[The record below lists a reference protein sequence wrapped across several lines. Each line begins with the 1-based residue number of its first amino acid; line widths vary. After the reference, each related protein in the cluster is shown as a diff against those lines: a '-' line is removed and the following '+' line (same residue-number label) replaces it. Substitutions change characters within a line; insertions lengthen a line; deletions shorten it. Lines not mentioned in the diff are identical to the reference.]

1 MKLVTFSHNKST
13 PGMKRLGA
21 ILDSAK
27 DSTIVDLNFASR
39 ALLASQNSAARAEE
53 IANALVPGDMLGF
66 LRGGAAAM
74 DAARRALDFA
84 AQRGA
89 GAGAVAISWP
99 LAQMRLHAPLPR
111 PNSIRDTISF
121 EGHMRNFERRT
132 GRPTP
137 DIWNRRPIY
146 YKGNPDS
153 VIGPDEDII
162 WPSFTEKLD
171 YELEFAAVLGCRGK
185 NLSKNEAGDYIAGY
199 TIFNDM
205 SARDIIPA
213 EVSANLGPAKGKDFD
228 TGNVI
233 GPWLVT
239 PDEVDASN
247 LRMEARINGEVWSTG
262 NSRDM
267 RWSFAEIVAFMS
279 TDETLHPGDL
289 IGSGTVANGCGD
301 ELDRWLRPGD
311 VVELE
316 VQGLGIL
323 RNRVIRPETPR

>member
-1 MKLVTFSHNKST
+1 MKLVTFTPNKLQ
-13 PGMKRLGA
+13 PGIPRLGA
-21 ILDSAK
+21 VH
-27 DSTIVDLNFASR
+27 DSTVVDLNLASR
-39 ALLASQNSAARAEE
+39 ALLATRESAARAEE
-53 IANALVPGDMLGF
+53 IANALIPANLLGF
-66 LRGGAAAM
+66 LHGGATAM

-84 AQRGA
+84 GQRNSGA
-89 GAGAVAISWP
+89 SDAAISFP
-99 LAQMRLHAPLPR
+99 LAQTRLHAPLPR

-137 DIWNRRPIY
+137 EIWNRRPIY

-153 VIGPDEDII
+153 VIGPEEDIV

-171 YELEFAAVLGCRGK
+171 YELEFAAVLGRRGK
-185 NLSKNEAGDYIAGY
+185 NLSKSEAGDYIAGY

-239 PDEVDASN
+239 PDEVDARN
-247 LRMEARINGEVWSTG
+247 LKMEARINGEVWSTG
-262 NSRDM
+262 NSADM

-323 RNRVIRPETPR
+323 RNRVVRPEIVR